1 MLHQTS
7 CKSSANIKNGHHP
20 VGNGARGLSGFSLI
34 ELLVV
39 VAIIGILAGVGLF
52 AYQSYI
58 SSSRDSVTSNR
69 LETIDRT
76 IDQDLIS
83 IKNNLSARSGFGKD
97 DTSTNIVD
105 TSICEEYR
113 DAIIRELNTP
123 TAANDKAQ
131 KNPFNN
137 RRFACD
143 GNAVSDYY
151 LDQNAAWNHIF
162 TVDRGSTIVYCQNPG
177 EAINSS
183 GFGLLTCACTGPEPC
198 ETEPR
203 PKTNSHL
210 IFKKGDGTYET
221 MDGSGTALNAG
232 ETITEVKLAESSLIY
247 NAKNV
252 ARLDAAEASGLGGKM
267 VFTINNDSTKK
278 QEFKFGQV
286 TKLGSEYVFQ
296 ASGNNALSYSA
307 VLNADNATVYLNNSG
322 NICWTPEPRLLFGAG
337 NPTVTDKKNV
347 NCIADVV
354 TDETQNNNNW

>member
-1 MLHQTS
+1 
-7 CKSSANIKNGHHP
+7 
-20 VGNGARGLSGFSLI
+20 
-34 ELLVV
+34 
-39 VAIIGILAGVGLF
+39 
-52 AYQSYI
+52 
-58 SSSRDSVTSNR
+58 
-69 LETIDRT
+69 
-76 IDQDLIS
+76 
-83 IKNNLSARSGFGKD
+83 
-97 DTSTNIVD
+97 
-105 TSICEEYR
+105 
-113 DAIIRELNTP
+113 
-123 TAANDKAQ
+123 
-131 KNPFNN
+131 
-137 RRFACD
+137 
-143 GNAVSDYY
+143 
-151 LDQNAAWNHIF
+151 
-162 TVDRGSTIVYCQNPG
+162 
-177 EAINSS
+177 
-183 GFGLLTCACTGPEPC
+183 
-198 ETEPR
+198 
-203 PKTNSHL
+203 
-210 IFKKGDGTYET
+210 